1 LLFLAVAQAVPE
13 PIDRSGKGD
22 RQITGVNYLTI
33 IPGVG
38 AILL

>member
-1 LLFLAVAQAVPE
+1 MAVAQAVPR
-13 PIDRSGKGD
+13 RSKRSVKGD

-33 IPGVG
+33 IPGAN